1 LDFRKEIAMALTQ
14 MQVIQSLGE
23 AMSWFER
30 ELQWGVPPTEL
41 RHLCGRI
48 GELYAAL
55 ITNGQMAVAVNQH
68 GYDVV
73 SAQGERISVKTTAM
87 MGGAGHVAFNPN
99 SMGQVDRVMI
109 LRVNT
114 EEMQVETL
122 FDGPVADAMALM
134 TAEGEGKRTLSL
146 SKLTKK
152 SKPRSEI
159 KATTEVRYESLLIRE
174 LESGT
179 IELEKDGLLVT
190 PVLPALKELA
200 VQLNVPLLNSNGNPF
215 NTRQLGSQIIKSVA
229 ELERT
234 EVQQGIP
241 ADGSRPAGEPRR

>member
-1 LDFRKEIAMALTQ
+1 MALTQ
-14 MQVIQSLGE
+14 MQLIQSLGE
-23 AMSWFER
+23 AMAWFER

-55 ITNGQMAVAVNQH
+55 ITNGQMAVAVNQE

-87 MGGAGHVAFNPN
+87 MGGSGHVAFNPK
-99 SMGQVDRVMI
+99 SLRQVDRVI
-109 LRVNT
+109 VLRVNT
-114 EEMQVETL
+114 EEMQVEIL
-122 FDGPVADAMALM
+122 LDAPVAGALALM
-134 TAEGEGKRTLSL
+134 TPEGEGKRILSL
-146 SKLTKK
+146 SKLVKK
-152 SKPRSEI
+152 TKPRIEI
-159 KATTEVRYESLLIRE
+159 KTTSEVRFQDHVVRE

-179 IELEKDGLLVT
+179 IEIEYNGVIVT

-200 VQLNVPLLNSNGNPF
+200 HQLNIPLLNSNGNPF

-229 ELERT
+229 ELQRA
-234 EVQQGIP
+234 EVQ
-241 ADGSRPAGEPRR
+241 

>member
-1 LDFRKEIAMALTQ
+1 MALTQ
-14 MQVIQSLGE
+14 MQLIQSLGE
-23 AMSWFER
+23 AMAWFER

-87 MGGAGHVAFNPN
+87 MGSGGHVAFNPK
-99 SMGQVDRVMI
+99 SLGQVDRVI
-109 LRVNT
+109 VLRVNT

-122 FDGPVADAMALM
+122 LDAPVAEALALM
-134 TAEGEGKRTLSL
+134 TPEGDGKRMLSL
-146 SKLTKK
+146 SKLAKK
-152 SKPRSEI
+152 SRPRSEI
-159 KATTEVRYESLLIRE
+159 RATTEVRFQGYVIRE

-179 IELEKDGLLVT
+179 IEVERDGEIVA
-190 PVLPALKELA
+190 PVRPALQKIA
-200 VQLNVPLLNSNGNPF
+200 GQLNLPLVNSNGNLF
-215 NTRQLGSQIIKSVA
+215 NTRQLGSQVIKNIA
-229 ELERT
+229 EMK
-234 EVQQGIP
+234 
-241 ADGSRPAGEPRR
+241 GSEEHSTA

>member
-1 LDFRKEIAMALTQ
+1 MALTQ
-14 MQVIQSLGE
+14 MQLIQSLGE
-23 AMSWFER
+23 AMAWFER

-55 ITNGQMAVAVNQH
+55 ITNGQMAVAVNQQ

-87 MGGAGHVAFNPN
+87 MGGGGHIAFNPRSLN
-99 SMGQVDRVMI
+99 QVDRVI
-109 LRVNT
+109 VLRVNT

-122 FDGPVADAMALM
+122 LDMPVVDAVAMM
-134 TAEGEGKRTLSL
+134 TPEGEGKRILSL
-146 SKLTKK
+146 SRLVKK

-159 KATTEVRYESLLIRE
+159 RTATEVTYEGLVIRE

-179 IELEKDGLLVT
+179 IELERGGAIVT

-200 VQLNVPLLNSNGNPF
+200 LRLNVPLLNANGNPF
-215 NTRQLGSQIIKSVA
+215 NTRQLGSQIIKGVA
-229 ELERT
+229 ALKS
-234 EVQQGIP
+234 P
-241 ADGSRPAGEPRR
+241 PP